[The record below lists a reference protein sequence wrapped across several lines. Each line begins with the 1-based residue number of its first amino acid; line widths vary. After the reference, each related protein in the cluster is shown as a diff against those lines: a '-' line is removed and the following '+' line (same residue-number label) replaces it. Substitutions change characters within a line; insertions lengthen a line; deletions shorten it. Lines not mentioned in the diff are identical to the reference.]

1 MLLPPVTVAELVD
14 DGPTLVAAGKAENV
28 LCQGYLGVRVYNN
41 GGAAV
46 SVRPWIY
53 RDGRWWAWRFD
64 ADPAARVEP
73 VKADPAL
80 MNGTATGQFIGN
92 GLSCPVA
99 LVVESGDGN
108 DIAEMHLDI
117 L

>member
-28 LCQGYLGVRVYNN
+28 LCHGYLGVRVYNI
-41 GGAAV
+41 GAAAV

-53 RDGRWWAWRFD
+53 RDGRWWARRFD
-64 ADPAARVEP
+64 AAGAGVDPVT
-73 VKADPAL
+73 ADPAL

-99 LVVESGDGN
+99 LVVESGDGD

>member
-1 MLLPPVTVAELVD
+1 MLLPPVKVGELVD

-41 GGAAV
+41 GAAAV
-46 SVRPWIY
+46 AVRPWIY
-53 RDGRWWAWRFD
+53 RDGRWWAWRYD
-64 ADPAARVEP
+64 AAGAGVEPVTADPA
-73 VKADPAL
+73 D

-99 LVVESGDGN
+99 LVVESGDGD
-108 DIAEMHLDI
+108 DIAELHLDI

>member
-41 GGAAV
+41 GAAAV

-64 ADPAARVEP
+64 AAGAGVDPVT
-73 VKADPAL
+73 ADPAL
-80 MNGTATGQFIGN
+80 MNGTATGQLIGN
-92 GLSCPVA
+92 GLSCWVA
-99 LVVESGDGN
+99 LVVESGVGH
-108 DIAEMHLDI
+108 DIAEMYLDI